1 VKPTAHLNPTVPTE
15 QSSAA
20 HKIESLVQGYAP
32 GQDVP
37 LAAYATLIGI
47 FGSMLAVLL
56 ASRKTR
62 ERAPD
67 KVPIADVVL
76 LGAAAH
82 RLSRVVSSDRVT
94 AAIRAPFTRYVDS
107 PGGGEVEEEPRGK
120 GFQKAVGQL
129 LTCRFCVGPWIA
141 MALVSG
147 LTLRP
152 RATRIVSA
160 LFAVSAVSDFIHR
173 AYARVRQ

>member
-1 VKPTAHLNPTVPTE
+1 VPRE
-15 QSSAA
+15 NEGL
-20 HKIESLVQGYAP
+20 IQGYAP
-32 GQDVP
+32 NQDVP

-56 ASRKTR
+56 ANRKTQ
-62 ERAPD
+62 ERAPA
-67 KVPIADVVL
+67 KVPIADVIL

-82 RLSRVVSSDRVT
+82 RLSRVVANDRVT
-94 AAIRAPFTRYVDS
+94 AALRAPFTRYVDS

-120 GFQKAVGQL
+120 GFRKAVGEL

-147 LTLRP
+147 FTFRP

-173 AYARVRQ
+173 AYARMRK